1 MKRLIYAAFLL
12 TCMLLCGHARG
23 NSEGK
28 MEISGDTTSSHQP
41 LRLYNLFYL
50 SQYLPSYNSLSV
62 KQKEEVYQALVELVG
77 KDKIDNLG
85 ASNSQ
90 LILNVKNNYFQDKR
104 KEIEAWFSHF
114 INSPD
119 ANIDSFGQITMEGK
133 TQELPQWGDDLKSL
147 DLSIKESDQLI
158 KSNRNK
164 IEDMGKDTLN
174 LERQIEHVRDS
185 ILYRV
190 DTSNVKSITLVVN
203 ASDSLIH
210 LDSTASIEIIRILE
224 NKRSDDTIT
233 LQRYMDSYKTQI
245 RRKIRALV
253 KSNRNTEADKK
264 SKQGQYDNLLDSLL
278 TYLTEQSIEVDL
290 VDIKK
295 MASTASPNSTATT
308 GTQLQIVTTSQNAQQ
323 GLSYSGLSIPSQS
336 QMIEAMAIFL
346 AKRAKQEAAIWF
358 MDQLRARVQNPL
370 VYDTFPETIA
380 LLESMEDY
388 HTANFGKSWR
398 NAIATDFV
406 EMPKNLANSAWLEEA
421 LPKESQEELK
431 TAVAFGY
438 DLNDLILQ
446 RYNYRDIIRN
456 LYLNP
461 KYSTEKNKLAKTLR
475 QSFSLL
481 YMITN
486 ELFTIH
492 KVADTDTF
500 RLLSY
505 EELGTL
511 NKEQWQTFV
520 QLLHVKYGQDFEDI
534 YTPIEAQIRNTSNSQ
549 DVLTKWISTLLITL
563 SQFDRINQEQ
573 QQLRASNNLDS
584 DPTSLSS
591 VWKVL
596 NQVIQRIDVRPYTG
610 NAQPTEV
617 SAYVQNI
624 QDVLGIIENIQQKNF
639 VAATQKSL
647 KLIEQYYN
655 VPNITSKRPASQ
667 ETEHFFKIENG
678 RMTMLRGQDNISADI
693 TSESLECLSITK
705 MDNSSIV
712 VNYMPKDKKRDISL
726 TFDTNLLRAI
736 QTMGAL
742 SNKMNNKDAIKFI
755 LESSRGGENI
765 SDFINQFGKLNSKST
780 VEVNVLKAIAL
791 YANLQDTLQAVEKQ
805 KRLFSDISFRITDIS
820 RSDAP
825 NLPGLTLDK
834 KYIERY
840 GEQLVKLTS
849 FFGDVIATSDAT
861 QLANVIESYA
871 LPPTSYKVKHR
882 MAASVDINAY
892 VGAFGAYM
900 FASSTS
906 SLKKQLTGGITAPI
920 GVTIKNNGW
929 LRKVHMNVQL
939 IDLGNIVNHYL
950 VTPDSAYNKEVHF
963 TEVFSPG
970 INLLLPIKNT
980 PLVIFGGISG
990 LPLRSHMQGDIII
1003 NNKIIDVWTVKLGIK
1018 LDIPLLNLYSRTPD
1032 K

>member
-1 MKRLIYAAFLL
+1 MKRLIYAASLL
-12 TCMLLCGHARG
+12 ACMLLCGHARG
-23 NSEGK
+23 NSQGEL
-28 MEISGDTTSSHQP
+28 ENSRDTTSTHQS

-85 ASNSQ
+85 TSNSQ
-90 LILNVKNNYFQDKR
+90 LILNVKNNYLQDKR
-104 KEIEAWFSHF
+104 KEIEAWFSNF
-114 INSPD
+114 IDNPD
-119 ANIDSFGQITMEGK
+119 VDMDSFGQITIEGK
-133 TQELPQWGDDLKSL
+133 TQKLSEWGEDLKSL

-164 IEDMGKDTLN
+164 IEEMGKDTLH
-174 LERQIEHVRDS
+174 LERRIEHVRDS
-185 ILYRV
+185 ILSRV
-190 DTSNVKSITLVVN
+190 DTSDVRAITLVVN
-203 ASDSLIH
+203 APDSLIR
-210 LDSTASIEIIRILE
+210 LDSTCFIEIIRILDKE
-224 NKRSDDTIT
+224 KNGPPVT
-233 LQRYMDSYKTQI
+233 LQQYVNSYKTQI
-245 RRKIRALV
+245 RRKIRMLV
-253 KSNRNTEADKK
+253 KSNRKSEADKK
-264 SKQGQYDNLLDSLL
+264 SNQGQYDKLLDSLL

-295 MASTASPNSTATT
+295 MASTASPNSTTT
-308 GTQLQIVTTSQNAQQ
+308 AGTHLQIVTTSQNAQQ

-406 EMPKNLANSAWLEEA
+406 EMPKNLANSVWLEEV
-421 LPKESQEELK
+421 LPKESQEELR

-461 KYSTEKNKLAKTLR
+461 KYNTEKNKLAKTLH

-505 EELGTL
+505 EELSTL

-534 YTPIEAQIRNTSNSQ
+534 YTPIEAQIRNTSNAQ
-549 DVLTKWISTLLITL
+549 EILTKWISTLLITL
-563 SQFDRINQEQ
+563 AQFDRINQEQ
-573 QQLRASNNLDS
+573 QQLRASNNLDA

-610 NAQPTEV
+610 NAYPGEV
-617 SAYVQNI
+617 SAYVRNI

-655 VPNITSKRPASQ
+655 IPNIRSKRLASQ
-667 ETEHFFKIENG
+667 GNDHFLKIENG
-678 RMTMLRGQDNISADI
+678 RMTMLRGQDNISANI
-693 TSESLECLSITK
+693 KSESLECLSITK
-705 MDNSSIV
+705 ADNSTIV

-726 TFDTNLLRAI
+726 TFDANLLRAI

-755 LESSRGGENI
+755 LESSYGDENI
-765 SDFINQFGKLNSKST
+765 REFVNQFGKLNSKST

-791 YANLQDTLQAVEKQ
+791 YANLQDTLQPVEKQ
-805 KRLFSDISFRITDIS
+805 KRLFSDISFRITDIIN
-820 RSDAP
+820 SDAP
-825 NLPGLTLDK
+825 TLPGLALDK
-834 KYIERY
+834 RYIERY

-900 FASSTS
+900 FSSSTA

-929 LRKVHMNVQL
+929 LKKVHMNVQL

-970 INLLLPIKNT
+970 VNLLLPIKNT
-980 PLVIFGGISG
+980 PLVIFCGISG

-1003 NNKIIDVWTVKLGIK
+1003 NNKIIDVWTVKLGMK